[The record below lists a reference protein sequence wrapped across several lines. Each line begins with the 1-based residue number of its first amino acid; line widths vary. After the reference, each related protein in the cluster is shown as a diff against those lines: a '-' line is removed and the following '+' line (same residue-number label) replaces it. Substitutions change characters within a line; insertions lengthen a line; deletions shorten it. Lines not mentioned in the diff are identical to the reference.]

1 MDLKPR
7 AKYALEKAAKA
18 YHQYEIDERR
28 QKETLAVQD
37 KANKIGEKANDIA
50 QEANT
55 IAEAALSEART
66 ANKIAEDANDIARK
80 ANCKS
85 NWSIGI
91 SIVAIVVAVV
101 DIIVNK

>member
-28 QKETLAVQD
+28 HKETLAAQD

-50 QEANT
+50 ENAL
-55 IAEAALSEART
+55 AEARK
-66 ANKIAEDANDIARK
+66 ANEIAEDANDIARK

-91 SIVAIVVAVV
+91 SIAAIVVAVV